1 MKAKILVADDSAT
14 IQKIVAMA
22 FEKEDV
28 AVEGAGDGKKAF
40 EKLPESRPDVVLADT
55 DMPGMNGYQLC
66 KKIKTSAEFSHIRV
80 LLLASDFEGLD
91 ENQFKECQADDH
103 ITKPFK
109 SEEIIRK
116 VNGLLQKAPVR
127 LGPGEV
133 EPLTL
138 SEADVLEGELPEAL
152 VLGTEDIEEPAMEL
166 SVEDI
171 LKEEEGRFP
180 PAIKLEPEDALPVAE
195 LTADQIVAESE
206 EEAVP
211 LESIETAGEDFAFSL
226 EDMIESEF
234 GSGDTEIKKAPEEPY
249 REAPP
254 RPPEPAG
261 DKEIL
266 DDMVKD
272 LENLRESR
280 EEEIYPAREVPEKV
294 FEESLADIDR
304 SAADSAVDLERA
316 FDNLKSVRETPG
328 PGKTPA
334 RAEFEDKA
342 VKTASGQTRI
352 GEVRPEPENLLEKM
366 APSAFAR
373 GGGFRPD
380 LIKESLSFLSRD
392 SETARPRSAGESPT
406 EQVKR
411 FSRSLDSLEGD
422 IGQVLGERI
431 HKILEKSLS
440 AAIQKEVSGLSET
453 ILRSV
458 REAVR
463 EVVPRIA
470 REIIKEEID
479 KIKDAY

>member
-22 FEKEDV
+22 FEKEEV
-28 AVEGAGDGKKAF
+28 VVEGVGDGKKAF
-40 EKLPESRPDVVLADT
+40 EKLPDSRPDVVLADT

-66 KKIKTSAEFSHIRV
+66 KKIKTSAEFGHVRV

-91 ENQFKECQADDH
+91 ADQFKECRADDH

-109 SEEIIRK
+109 SEEIIKK
-116 VNGLLQKAPVR
+116 VKGLLQKAPAR
-127 LGPGEV
+127 PEPAEV

-152 VLGTEDIEEPAMEL
+152 VLGTEDIVEPAMEL

-171 LKEEEGRFP
+171 LKEEEARV

-206 EEAVP
+206 EEAMP

-226 EDMIESEF
+226 EDMIQSEF
-234 GSGDTEIKKAPEEPY
+234 GSGDTGIKKAPEE
-249 REAPP
+249 APP
-254 RPPEPAG
+254 PPPGLAG
-261 DKEIL
+261 DAEIL

-280 EEEIYPAREVPEKV
+280 EEESCPAREVPEKV

-304 SAADSAVDLERA
+304 SAADSAVELERA
-316 FDNLKSVRETPG
+316 FDNLKSFRDTDR

-334 RAEFEDKA
+334 RAEFVEDKA
-342 VKTASGQTRI
+342 AKTAPGQTAI
-352 GEVRPEPENLLEKM
+352 GEVRPEPEDLLEKM

-373 GGGFRPD
+373 GGGYRPD

-392 SETARPRSAGESPT
+392 SETPRPRAAGESPA

-411 FSRSLDSLEGD
+411 FSRSLDSLEGNV
-422 IGQVLGERI
+422 GQVLGEHI

-458 REAVR
+458 REIVR
-463 EVVPRIA
+463 EVAPRIA
-470 REIIKEEID
+470 REIIKEEIE